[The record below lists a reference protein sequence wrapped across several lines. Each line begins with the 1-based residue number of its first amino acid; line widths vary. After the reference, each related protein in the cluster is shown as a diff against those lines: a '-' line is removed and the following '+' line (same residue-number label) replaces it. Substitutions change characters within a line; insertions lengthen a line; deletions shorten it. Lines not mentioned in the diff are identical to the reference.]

1 MSLATSRL
9 APEQLGS
16 TRWIGAISGA
26 LSGAAAAILAM
37 TVFFPVGRLFDPS
50 VGGTP
55 RGSLA
60 SDLLLGFVGGVLISP
75 VGAGIGALVGHR
87 LQLRQLR
94 PTHLAGLIML
104 SAGIGFGIFA
114 ALNGGLIDDRGSTDS
129 LQFVMA
135 LSALAWFVA
144 VVAYSV
150 VRYAFLDAARKP
162 SNSRT

>member
-1 MSLATSRL
+1 
-9 APEQLGS
+9 
-16 TRWIGAISGA
+16 
-26 LSGAAAAILAM
+26 
-37 TVFFPVGRLFDPS
+37 
-50 VGGTP
+50 
-55 RGSLA
+55 
-60 SDLLLGFVGGVLISP
+60 
-75 VGAGIGALVGHR
+75 
-87 LQLRQLR
+87 
-94 PTHLAGLIML
+94 ML